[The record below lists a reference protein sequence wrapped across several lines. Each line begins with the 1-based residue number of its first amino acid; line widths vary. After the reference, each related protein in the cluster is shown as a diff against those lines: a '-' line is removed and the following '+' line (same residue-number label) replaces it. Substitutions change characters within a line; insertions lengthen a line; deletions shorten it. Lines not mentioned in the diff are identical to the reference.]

1 MTWYKQTLSS
11 QLGYHIYSN
20 RELPH
25 SLLTWDKSF
34 LLGPY
39 FRSRGTLISYTI
51 SITFLHYIR
60 FINVTLETLRNYHWG
75 LWLHNNCVY
84 DLSFVPLR
92 AEWNPK
98 FNTKSEL
105 TVNNKFAQVFTK
117 ELTDV
122 SYWNLKFL
130 FLCDSYEI
138 VKHHNISSLGIQFF
152 IFFEILYFPS
162 QFQIHSYLLVQ
173 QTTPVSQV
181 LCSLSILFQD

>member
-105 TVNNKFAQVFTK
+105 TVSNKFAQVFTN

-122 SYWNLKFL
+122 AYWNLQFYFCVIPMKLLNTITFL
-130 FLCDSYEI
+130 PLG
-138 VKHHNISSLGIQFF
+138 SSF
-152 IFFEILYFPS
+152 
-162 QFQIHSYLLVQ
+162 
-173 QTTPVSQV
+173 
-181 LCSLSILFQD
+181 